1 MTTDERDEPRSR
13 AGRTQDHFVNDTIR
27 DVMSP
32 QPRVVTPEATILE
45 AAEVMRRED
54 IGDVIVAEA
63 DRLHGILTDRDIVV
77 RVLAEGRDPSQT
89 RAGEVCSRELTTIS
103 ADESVGKAVRL
114 MREKAVRRLPV
125 VDRDEIVGMLT
136 LGDIAV
142 ERDSRTA
149 LADISAAPPNT

>member
-1 MTTDERDEPRSR
+1 MTDERIKPQSR
-13 AGRTQDHFVNDTIR
+13 AGLTQDHRGSDLVR

-32 QPRVVTPEATILE
+32 QPRMLRAEATISE

-54 IGDVIVAEA
+54 IGDVIVVDA

-77 RVLAEGRDPSQT
+77 RVLAEGQDPSQT
-89 RAGEVCSRELTTIS
+89 RIGDVCSRELTTIS
-103 ADESVGKAVRL
+103 PEESVGQAVRL
-114 MREKAVRRLPV
+114 MREKAIRRLPV
-125 VDRDEIVGMLT
+125 VEDDEVVGMLT
-136 LGDIAV
+136 IGDIAV